1 VRAVEI
7 VEALPDGQLFLEINV
22 VAIREQ
28 LTELIL
34 FGSVGP
40 LDLRTRVASS
50 IAVYW

>member
-1 VRAVEI
+1 VRTVEI
-7 VEALPDGQLFLEINV
+7 VEVPPDGQLFLEIHI
-22 VAIREQ
+22 VAIRE
-28 LTELIL
+28 ELVELVL